1 MSKRKWKPDKQ
12 LKASYEEAKKII
24 KDAMLNKNLVL
35 FVGAGV
41 SKNSGMPLWS
51 EAVDQIAKAVG
62 VDPKKFDNL
71 KIPQFYY
78 NDRGKKEYTQFM
90 KQIFRYGDV
99 LKPCEIHN
107 QIVDFDL
114 DTIITTNYD
123 NLIEQA
129 FQNRNQV
136 IQPICQDSDLSYAQP
151 GKELIKM
158 HGDFEHDNFVL
169 KEDDYLN
176 YSENFKLIENYV
188 KSLVGSKVI
197 LFIGYSFSD
206 PDTKQIFTWVK
217 NTLKDDAQRAYMLE
231 VGQNFDR
238 NVEQYYRN
246 LGVNVIFTKSWFRD
260 LHSPSNNLENALDL
274 ILRDT
279 EDPIESI
286 YDDFKPFANFKYVYT
301 KYVAQVLREHNISV
315 ESGQIYVENYLDKS
329 QKEAAQRLVKR
340 IFSNKSNSTKVSFI
354 QSIIKKSGIDYYQ
367 KDNQVQEIDKPSD
380 EENWV
385 RAVLDFDF
393 MKLTDLRN
401 TYEIKINSDDP
412 EQSMKLAAIDYYL
425 EDYVGSY
432 NYLQRASWQYY
443 RQKKLPQYFISQVN
457 LKYDLQLA
465 KINSNEKLCK
475 ELDKRNEVNLDQTF
489 ESLPLV
495 ERNRMKFLRELS
507 SFSISYSLF
516 ERIYVRGE
524 KTLDEANSL
533 FWATTGQPAYKVLRS
548 DIKDFF
554 YYEFYNNIL
563 LDHYKE
569 NTAIF
574 HMYMRTILSAVATP
588 TRASN
593 IHGIS
598 SYNITPESLEWFDIF
613 IMLRFTSDPQELR
626 KILDQYDLA
635 SIKIDEEARKYLY
648 NIIPNLVTDNKQGNR
663 IYSKNLFWQLIC
675 LCGYIK
681 IDQEVFESLLVGI
694 DKLTDFKVFDRHW
707 REIDCL
713 LIAANQES
721 LLSKKT
727 KEIIKNILK
736 KDLEQIAKENDPS
749 SHEKLTQQLLE
760 CSDKVDISFTSE
772 IKALIDNKKINIV
785 VDVYQFCSKKIQKII
800 REAPEI
806 SDLVPTPTEY
816 AMYLKMVQNNIIKM
830 KKADNDKII
839 SWLNKQQEDKKYVND
854 EEENVT
860 LAYCNLILIN
870 PQAVKDKEKIV
881 EVIKKSSSEISK
893 WVIDVD
899 GFDYSSFNLNWLLG
913 CSGGLLKV
921 LARKPIVRKNVAQEV
936 KKQFL
941 NRTLDEP
948 ILKIYMK
955 YFV

>member
-62 VDPKKFDNL
+62 VDPNKFDNL

-129 FQNRNQV
+129 FQNRNHV
-136 IQPICQDSDLSYAQP
+136 IQTICQDSDLAYAQP

-217 NTLKDDAQRAYMLE
+217 NTLKDDVQRAYMLE

-260 LHSPSNNLENALDL
+260 LHSPSNNLEHALDL

-286 YDDFKPFANFKYVYT
+286 YDDFKPFADFKYVYT
-301 KYVAQVLREHNISV
+301 KYVAQVLRKHNISV

-340 IFSNKSNSTKVSFI
+340 IFSNKNNSTKGSFI
-354 QSIIKKSGIDYYQ
+354 QGIIKKSGIDYYQ
-367 KDNQVQEIDKPSD
+367 IDNQIQKIDKPSD

-385 RAVLDFDF
+385 WAVLDFDF

-457 LKYDLQLA
+457 LKYDSQLA
-465 KINSNEKLCK
+465 KINSNGELYK
-475 ELDKRNEVNLDQTF
+475 ELDKKNEVDLDQTF
-489 ESLPLV
+489 ESLPVV

-516 ERIYVRGE
+516 EKIYMRCE
-524 KTLDEANSL
+524 KTLDEANSQ
-533 FWATTGQPAYKVLRS
+533 FWFMGQPAYESLRREM
-548 DIKDFF
+548 KDFF

-613 IMLRFTSDPQELR
+613 VMLRFTSDPRDLR
-626 KILDQYDLA
+626 KLLDQYELA
-635 SIKIDEEARKYLY
+635 SIQIDKAARKYLCK
-648 NIIPNLVTDNKQGNR
+648 IIPNLVADNIQGKR
-663 IYSKNLFWQLIC
+663 VYSKNLFWQLIC

-681 IDQEVFESLLVGI
+681 IDRDIFELLLEGI
-694 DKLTDFKVFDRHW
+694 DKFTNFRAFDRYW
-707 REIDCL
+707 REINHL
-713 LIAANQES
+713 LIAANQEN
-721 LLSKKT
+721 LWSKKAKDT
-727 KEIIKNILK
+727 IKNILK
-736 KDLEQIAKENDPS
+736 KDLEQIAKEKEPS
-749 SHEKLTQQLLE
+749 SHVKLTQGLASCCDNIDNGFESEISSLTNNRKI
-760 CSDKVDISFTSE
+760 DTLVDI
-772 IKALIDNKKINIV
+772 
-785 VDVYQFCSKKIQKII
+785 YQYCSKKIQKTI
-800 REAPEI
+800 RETPGI
-806 SDLVPTPTEY
+806 SDLVCTPAGY
-816 AMYLKMVQNNIIKM
+816 ARYLGMVHNNIINM
-830 KKADNDKII
+830 KKADNDQII
-839 SWLNKQQEDKKYVND
+839 EWLKKKPKDSDD
-854 EEENVT
+854 EERVA
-860 LAYCNLILIN
+860 LAYCNLMLAN
-870 PQAVKDKEKIV
+870 PQAIKDKEKINN
-881 EVIKKSSSEISK
+881 VIKESSSEIIK
-893 WVIDVD
+893 WLIDVK
-899 GFDYSSFNLNWLLG
+899 GFDYSTFDLNWLLS
-913 CSGGLLKV
+913 CSGGLLIS
-921 LARKPIVRKNVAQEV
+921 LAEKPIVHENVAKEV

-941 NRTLDEP
+941 NKTLDDQ

>member
-62 VDPKKFDNL
+62 VDPNKFDNL

-129 FQNRNQV
+129 FQNRNHV
-136 IQPICQDSDLSYAQP
+136 IQPICQDSDLAYAQP
-151 GKELIKM
+151 GKKLIKM

-217 NTLKDDAQRAYMLE
+217 NTLKDDVQRAYMLE

-260 LHSPSNNLENALDL
+260 LHSPSNNLEHALDL

-286 YDDFKPFANFKYVYT
+286 YDDFKPFADFKYVYT
-301 KYVAQVLREHNISV
+301 KYVAQVLRKHNISV

-329 QKEAAQRLVKR
+329 QKKAAQRLVKR
-340 IFSNKSNSTKVSFI
+340 IFSNKNNPTKVSFI
-354 QSIIKKSGIDYYQ
+354 QGIIKKSGIDYYQ
-367 KDNQVQEIDKPSD
+367 IDNQIQKIDKPSD

-457 LKYDLQLA
+457 LKYDSQLA
-465 KINSNEKLCK
+465 KINSNGELYK
-475 ELDKRNEVNLDQTF
+475 ELDKKNEVDLDQTF
-489 ESLPLV
+489 ESLPVV

-516 ERIYVRGE
+516 ENIYMRCE
-524 KTLDEANSL
+524 KTLDEANSQ
-533 FWATTGQPAYKVLRS
+533 FWFMGQPAYESLRREM
-548 DIKDFF
+548 KDFF

-613 IMLRFTSDPQELR
+613 VMLRFTSDPRDLR
-626 KILDQYDLA
+626 KLLDQYELA
-635 SIKIDEEARKYLY
+635 SIQIDKASRKYLCK
-648 NIIPNLVTDNKQGNR
+648 IIPNLVADNSQGKR
-663 IYSKNLFWQLIC
+663 VYSKNLFWQLIC

-681 IDQEVFESLLVGI
+681 IDRDIFELLLEGI
-694 DKLTDFKVFDRHW
+694 DKCANFKALDRY
-707 REIDCL
+707 RQEINHL
-713 LIAANQES
+713 LIAASQED
-721 LLSKKT
+721 LLSKKA
-727 KEIIKNILK
+727 KETIKNILK
-736 KDLEQIAKENDPS
+736 KDLEQIAKEKNPS
-749 SHEKLTQQLLE
+749 SHVELTQELVS
-760 CSDKVDISFTSE
+760 CCDKVDDSFESE
-772 IKALIDNKKINIV
+772 VNSLTNNRKIDTL
-785 VDVYQFCSKKIQKII
+785 VDIYQYCSKKIQKKICKT
-800 REAPEI
+800 PGI
-806 SDLVPTPTEY
+806 SDLMCTPEGY
-816 AMYLKMVQNNIIKM
+816 ARYLGMVQNNIINM
-830 KKADNDKII
+830 KKADNDQII
-839 SWLNKQQEDKKYVND
+839 NWLKKQSKNKKYAND
-854 EEENVT
+854 INDVI
-860 LAYCNLILIN
+860 LAYCNLILVN
-870 PQAVKDKEKIV
+870 PQAIKDKEKVVRI
-881 EVIKKSSSEISK
+881 IKDSTSGISK
-893 WVIDVD
+893 WLTDVD
-899 GFDYSSFNLNWLLG
+899 GFDYSTFDLNWLLR
-913 CSGGLLKV
+913 CSGGLLIS
-921 LARKPIVRKNVAQEV
+921 LAKKPIVRKNVAKEV
-936 KKQFL
+936 KRQFL
-941 NRTLDEP
+941 SRTLDDQ

>member
-1 MSKRKWKPDKQ
+1 M
-12 LKASYEEAKKII
+12 
-24 KDAMLNKNLVL
+24 
-35 FVGAGV
+35 
-41 SKNSGMPLWS
+41 
-51 EAVDQIAKAVG
+51 
-62 VDPKKFDNL
+62 
-71 KIPQFYY
+71 
-78 NDRGKKEYTQFM
+78 
-90 KQIFRYGDV
+90 
-99 LKPCEIHN
+99 
-107 QIVDFDL
+107 
-114 DTIITTNYD
+114 
-123 NLIEQA
+123 
-129 FQNRNQV
+129 
-136 IQPICQDSDLSYAQP
+136 
-151 GKELIKM
+151 
-158 HGDFEHDNFVL
+158 
-169 KEDDYLN
+169 
-176 YSENFKLIENYV
+176 
-188 KSLVGSKVI
+188 
-197 LFIGYSFSD
+197 
-206 PDTKQIFTWVK
+206 
-217 NTLKDDAQRAYMLE
+217 
-231 VGQNFDR
+231 
-238 NVEQYYRN
+238 
-246 LGVNVIFTKSWFRD
+246 
-260 LHSPSNNLENALDL
+260 
-274 ILRDT
+274 
-279 EDPIESI
+279 
-286 YDDFKPFANFKYVYT
+286 
-301 KYVAQVLREHNISV
+301 
-315 ESGQIYVENYLDKS
+315 
-329 QKEAAQRLVKR
+329 KR

-457 LKYDLQLA
+457 LKYDSQLA

-760 CSDKVDISFTSE
+760 CYDKVDISFTSE

-839 SWLNKQQEDKKYVND
+839 SWLKKQQEDKKYVND

>member
-1 MSKRKWKPDKQ
+1 MILSRSPT
-12 LKASYEEAKKII
+12 
-24 KDAMLNKNLVL
+24 LN
-35 FVGAGV
+35 
-41 SKNSGMPLWS
+41 
-51 EAVDQIAKAVG
+51 
-62 VDPKKFDNL
+62 
-71 KIPQFYY
+71 
-78 NDRGKKEYTQFM
+78 
-90 KQIFRYGDV
+90 
-99 LKPCEIHN
+99 
-107 QIVDFDL
+107 
-114 DTIITTNYD
+114 
-123 NLIEQA
+123 
-129 FQNRNQV
+129 
-136 IQPICQDSDLSYAQP
+136 
-151 GKELIKM
+151 
-158 HGDFEHDNFVL
+158 
-169 KEDDYLN
+169 
-176 YSENFKLIENYV
+176 
-188 KSLVGSKVI
+188 
-197 LFIGYSFSD
+197 
-206 PDTKQIFTWVK
+206 
-217 NTLKDDAQRAYMLE
+217 
-231 VGQNFDR
+231 
-238 NVEQYYRN
+238 
-246 LGVNVIFTKSWFRD
+246 
-260 LHSPSNNLENALDL
+260 
-274 ILRDT
+274 
-279 EDPIESI
+279 
-286 YDDFKPFANFKYVYT
+286 VYT

>member
-62 VDPKKFDNL
+62 VDPKEFDNL

-123 NLIEQA
+123 NLIEQV
-129 FQNRNQV
+129 FQNRNHV
-136 IQPICQDSDLSYAQP
+136 IQPICQDSDLAYAQP

-176 YSENFKLIENYV
+176 YSENFKLMENYV

-206 PDTKQIFTWVK
+206 PDTEQIFTWVK
-217 NTLKDDAQRAYMLE
+217 NTLKDDVQRAYMLE

-260 LHSPSNNLENALDL
+260 LHSPSNNLEHALDL

-286 YDDFKPFANFKYVYT
+286 YDDFKPFADFKYVYT
-301 KYVAQVLREHNISV
+301 KYVAQVLRKYNISV

-340 IFSNKSNSTKVSFI
+340 IFSNKNNSTKVSFI
-354 QSIIKKSGIDYYQ
+354 QGIIKKSGIDYYQ
-367 KDNQVQEIDKPSD
+367 IDNQIQKIDKPSD

-457 LKYDLQLA
+457 LKYDSQLA
-465 KINSNEKLCK
+465 KINSNGELYK
-475 ELDKRNEVNLDQTF
+475 ELDKKNEVDLDQTF
-489 ESLPLV
+489 ESLPVV

-516 ERIYVRGE
+516 EKIYMRCE
-524 KTLDEANSL
+524 KTLDEANSQ
-533 FWATTGQPAYKVLRS
+533 FWFMGQPAYESLRREM
-548 DIKDFF
+548 KDFF

-574 HMYMRTILSAVATP
+574 HMYMRTIFAAVTTP
-588 TRASN
+588 ARASN
-593 IHGIS
+593 INGLL
-598 SYNITPESLEWFDIF
+598 SYNITPENLDWFDIF
-613 IMLRFTSDPQELR
+613 AMLKFTSDPKDLR
-626 KILDQYDLA
+626 KLLDQYELA
-635 SIKIDEEARKYLY
+635 SIQIDEEGRKYLCK
-648 NIIPNLVTDNKQGNR
+648 IIPNLVADNSQEKR
-663 IYSKNLFWQLIC
+663 VYSKNLFWQLIC

-681 IDQEVFESLLVGI
+681 IDQDTFESLLVGI
-694 DKLTDFKVFDRHW
+694 NKFADVEALDRYYQ
-707 REIDCL
+707 EITHL
-713 LIAANQES
+713 LIAANQGN
-721 LLSKKT
+721 LLSKKA
-727 KEIIKNILK
+727 KETIENILK
-736 KDLEQIAKENDPS
+736 KDLEQIAKEKNPS
-749 SHEKLTQQLLE
+749 SHVELTQELASCCDNIDNNFE
-760 CSDKVDISFTSE
+760 SE
-772 IKALIDNKKINIV
+772 INDLINNQKIDIV
-785 VDVYQFCSKKIQKII
+785 VDIYQCCSEKIQKKIC
-800 REAPEI
+800 EI
-806 SDLVPTPTEY
+806 QGIDDLVPTVKGY
-816 AMYLKMVQNNIIKM
+816 INYLMLVQENIVTMKEDANNQIIK
-830 KKADNDKII
+830 
-839 SWLNKQQEDKKYVND
+839 WLKKQQKNKKHAKDVND
-854 EEENVT
+854 VI
-860 LAYCNLILIN
+860 LAYCNLILVN
-870 PQAVKDKEKIV
+870 PQAIKDKEKIV
-881 EVIKKSSSEISK
+881 RIIKDSTSGISK
-893 WVIDVD
+893 WLTDVD
-899 GFDYSSFNLNWLLG
+899 GFDYSAFELNWLSQ
-913 CSGGLLKV
+913 CYGGLLAK
-921 LARKPIVRKNVAQEV
+921 LSEKPIVRENVAKEV

-941 NRTLDEP
+941 NKTLDDQ